1 MATQVVTNGYF
12 TFDGYYG
19 HYPHALYNTGFTRT
33 VVAPLFTYINERAGV
48 GKIHYEVH
56 TNATSEV
63 ILSQVNELINNCSEN
78 NFTGEWLLVTS
89 WEEVIVGNPNDV
101 S

>member
-12 TFDGYYG
+12 TFDGYTGYTP
-19 HYPHALYNTGFTRT
+19 YVLYNTGFTRT
-33 VVAPLFTYINERAGV
+33 VVAPLFTYIDVRDGV
-48 GKIHYEVH
+48 GNIHYEVH
-56 TNATSEV
+56 TNATSEA
-63 ILSQVNELINNCSEN
+63 ILSQMNELINNCSEK

-89 WEEVIVGNPNDV
+89 WEEVFTGNPNDV